1 MTAAFLPDFDRQAW
15 AAACESFFEKTEREA
30 RLIHACRVLASLVAD
45 NDDFPAIWA
54 KAVQS

>member
-1 MTAAFLPDFDRQAW
+1 MRGASLGGFDRAAW
-15 AAACESFFEKTEREA
+15 AAACDSFFDATERNA
-30 RLIHACRVLASLVAD
+30 RILHACRVLAELLPD

>member
-1 MTAAFLPDFDRQAW
+1 MTAASLPDFDRETW
-15 AAACESFFEKTEREA
+15 AAACESFFENTEREA
-30 RLIHACRVLASLVAD
+30 RLIHACRLLASLVAE